1 MGALSSIW
9 RNQLGQRSTRVAL
22 LVVVAALLFLAAL
35 VGLSYVA
42 GFGAVRARLDHPA
55 WPWLLAVVGAEALAF
70 GGYLAAYRGLD
81 DFSGGSDLDARGQLA
96 VVSAGFGGFFARGG
110 AAADQYVLEASGADK
125 RAAKVRV
132 FGLQALEHAPLAPI
146 ACGAAIFLLVAGAN
160 GHPPLDFL
168 WPWAVAPAI
177 GGLLAFWLS
186 ARFRE
191 PWRESDGWRGKV
203 SLGLDAIW
211 LLGELARG
219 PEQPRKRALA
229 FGGMSL
235 YWAADIFALWAA
247 LAAFGFHMHPAKL
260 VIGYTV
266 GYAITRRSAPFGGAG
281 LLDLFLPL
289 TLWDSSAPLAAAVL
303 GTCAYRIANLWLP
316 MPFALA
322 SLPRLRAMSAES
334 EEHALK
340 EETGGGSSR
349 RPLRVLERSP
359 SEIALYTVLAAS
371 LSLGAITAVS
381 WVAGFDAVLT
391 RLEHPDWIWLVL
403 ALAGLVV
410 SYPGY
415 VLAFRES
422 ARAGA
427 ADAVELTAAAALVA
441 SGFGLFAVRGG
452 FAADIQALEH
462 AGVGVRDARLR
473 VLGLGALEYVVL
485 APATCGAACV
495 LIVTHSSVPLAF
507 TAPWAGA
514 VPLGFLFAVWA
525 YRRREKLSGDRGWR
539 RYARDAFDSLDCL
552 LVIARKPALAA
563 AAFMGMTL
571 YWLGDAFMLWAVLR
585 AFLGHA
591 PSVPVLLVGYAT
603 GYALT
608 RRTLPLAGAG
618 VVAALLPFALH
629 WVQFPFAA
637 AVLAVFFY
645 RIYNAWLPLVP
656 ALIGTAHLRRRLTHR
671 RDLELGAV
679 RG

>member
-1 MGALSSIW
+1 MTSIW
-9 RNQLGQRSTRVAL
+9 RSQLGQRSARVAL
-22 LVVVAALLFLAAL
+22 LVVLAALLFAAA
-35 VGLSYVA
+35 VIGLSYVA
-42 GFGAVRARLDHPA
+42 GFDEVGERLAHPS

-110 AAADQYVLEASGADK
+110 AAADQYVLEASGADE
-125 RAAKVRV
+125 REAKVRV
-132 FGLQALEHAPLAPI
+132 FGLQALEHAPRAPI
-146 ACGAAIFLLVAGAN
+146 ACGAAISLLAAGERH
-160 GHPPLDFL
+160 HPPLDFL
-168 WPWAVAPAI
+168 WPWAVAPVV

-191 PWRESDGWRGKV
+191 PWRERGGVRGKV
-203 SLGLDAIW
+203 SLALDAIW

-219 PEQPRKRALA
+219 PHQPRKRALA

-235 YWAADIFALWAA
+235 YWAADLLGLWVA
-247 LAAFGFHMHPAKL
+247 LAAFGFHMDPAKL
-260 VIGYTV
+260 IMGYAV
-266 GYAITRRSAPFGGAG
+266 GYAITRRSAPLGGAG
-281 LLDLFLPL
+281 VLDLFLPL
-289 TLWDSSAPLAAAVL
+289 ALWQSGAPLAVAVL
-303 GTCAYRIANLWLP
+303 GTLAYRVANLWLP
-316 MPFALA
+316 MPFSLA
-322 SLPRLRAMSAES
+322 SLPRLRKLSAES

-340 EETGGGSSR
+340 EDDADDGPAGPR

-359 SEIALYTVLAAS
+359 SEIALYTVLAAV
-371 LSLGAITAVS
+371 LSLAAITGVA
-381 WVAGFDAVLT
+381 WAAGFDGVRA

-403 ALAGLVV
+403 ALAGLLV

-422 ARAGA
+422 ARAGSA
-427 ADAVELTAAAALVA
+427 GAVELSAAAALVA

-462 AGVGVRDARLR
+462 SGVEPRDARLR
-473 VLGLGALEYVVL
+473 VLGLGALEYAVL
-485 APATCGAACV
+485 APATCGAAFF
-495 LIVTHSSVPLAF
+495 LIVTHSSVPLSF

-514 VPLGFLFAVWA
+514 VPLGFLFALWA
-525 YRRREKLSGDRGWR
+525 YRRRDALSGDRGWR
-539 RYARDAFDSLDCL
+539 RYARDGFDSLDCL
-552 LVIARKPALAA
+552 LVIARRPTLAA
-563 AAFMGMTL
+563 AAFFGMAL
-571 YWLGDAFMLWAVLR
+571 YWLGDAFVLWAALR

-618 VVAALLPFALH
+618 IVAALLPFALY
-629 WVQFPFAA
+629 WVQFPLAA
-637 AVLAVFFY
+637 AVLAVFVY

-656 ALIGTAHLRRRLTHR
+656 ALIGTAHLRRRLSHGR
-671 RDLELGAV
+671 ELELGAV
-679 RG
+679 GG